1 MRYASSKASIVRSL
15 ERLNFENF
23 VKLLVLSNILGTCCL
38 IIFHGFYFD
47 AVASTCN

>member
-15 ERLNFENF
+15 ERLNF